1 MLKMNRIKAFFKLV
15 RWSNLLMIALM
26 MLLVYYCLM
35 SPLSSSGMMGVMPP
49 SPAFMLLV
57 LSILFIVAGGYVIN
71 DIFDIDIDK
80 NNKPERLLVTKSFS
94 EKEAKVFYVVLTI
107 LGVASALASSLIIA
121 KTKFLTLFALLLLLI
136 GILYSYSSTY
146 KRKLVVGNIIVA
158 ISVAFAVFLPWLF
171 EMLYLSNNILLLSAS
186 KEVMVGILPYVMIY
200 TAFAFFMTL
209 IREIVKDAED
219 AAGDSLTH
227 CRTIPIV
234 YGIKKMNIIL
244 LVLAVLTW
252 SLLLYFQIILLKT
265 QSYITLGMM
274 FVIWNIIPIMISQL
288 FTKNTTINYHAF
300 SVVLKL
306 LMLLGV
312 LSMLF
317 I

>member
-1 MLKMNRIKAFFKLV
+1 MNRIKAFFKLV

-186 KEVMVGILPYVMIY
+186 KEVMMGILPYVMIY

>member
-186 KEVMVGILPYVMIY
+186 KEVMMGILPYVMIY

-300 SVVLKL
+300 SVILKL

>member
-35 SPLSSSGMMGVMPP
+35 SPLSSSGMMGVMPS

-186 KEVMVGILPYVMIY
+186 KEVMMGILPYVMIY

>member
-186 KEVMVGILPYVMIY
+186 KEVMMGILPYVMIY

>member
-186 KEVMVGILPYVMIY
+186 KDVMMGILPYVMIY